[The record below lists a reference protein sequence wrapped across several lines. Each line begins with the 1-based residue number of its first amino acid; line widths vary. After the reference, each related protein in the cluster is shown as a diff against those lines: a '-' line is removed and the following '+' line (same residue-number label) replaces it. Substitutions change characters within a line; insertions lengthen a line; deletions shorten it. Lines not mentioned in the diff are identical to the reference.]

1 MVGLVVVGLVVA
13 GLGVASA
20 TVWRPSDTAVMT
32 TGEQSGATLLTTAP
46 GVLSLVDRD
55 VTITARSSDDAQV
68 VLALGSQVDVEGWV
82 GEDPALRVTGAS
94 DWETLTVSKV
104 GPGTP
109 EATDAPTD
117 AATDAPAD
125 AATEAPAD
133 PAATPSA
140 EAGAETDAAAPVAP
154 GPDPSGSDMWVE
166 STSGTGSA
174 TLAWDATSTD
184 QVLLV
189 AAVGEDAAAPQLTL
203 SWPREVTTPLLWP
216 GVALGVLLVVL
227 GLIYGILTRGRRR
240 RATAQEVV
248 AAPAPAEPTPAG
260 GTPATGSLTRR
271 QLRELAE
278 REEAEAAAAAAAAPR
293 QKRQWP
299 WTGAIPVVKQTD
311 PTDVAEQDEKPAAAE
326 AHRPAWL
333 SEGTASTSGSSWRAA
348 WGVRTPE
355 TDASSTPDTTAS
367 GPGAGGP
374 RALGTATAAATSA
387 AAAPAGRGEA
397 AATTG
402 SERPAAPSTPTAP
415 SATAAPSTPTTP
427 TAPAGSAA
435 SSARPGSPRPGT
447 PAATPASPSTPAA
460 PSAPSA
466 PSADG
471 TTRPGYRPAPLSSKP
486 ASGTSATKP
495 GTSAARPVDPGSP
508 FQRITLRSSDESA
521 PARRIR
527 RDQQQAPSAWSASRS
542 PWAQPARPATDPAG
556 TPRPAPGADG
566 TPSTGTSRT
575 DGTTDPTDD
584 TSKDSD

>member
-104 GPGTP
+104 SSVGSDTP
-109 EATDAPTD
+109 DATD
-117 AATDAPAD
+117 AATDTSAD
-125 AATEAPAD
+125 PSTEA
-133 PAATPSA
+133 T
-140 EAGAETDAAAPVAP
+140 AETDAAAPAAP

-166 STSGTGSA
+166 STSGTGTA
-174 TLAWDATSTD
+174 TLDWDATSTD

-227 GLIYGILTRGRRR
+227 GLIYGIVTRGRRR
-240 RATAQEVV
+240 RPVV
-248 AAPAPAEPTPAG
+248 APADRADDAVAPTPAG
-260 GTPATGSLTRR
+260 GTPAAGTLTRR

-278 REEAEAAAAAAAAPR
+278 KQEAEAAAAAAPR

-299 WTGAIPVVKQTD
+299 WTGAIPVVK
-311 PTDVAEQDEKPAAAE
+311 PAEPEDSDKKPAAPE

-333 SEGTASTSGSSWRAA
+333 PEGTGSTSGSSWRAA
-348 WGVRTPE
+348 WGVRAPE
-355 TDASSTPDTTAS
+355 TGTAGTTPDDAA
-367 GPGAGGP
+367 PGSAADEGSSAP
-374 RALGTATAAATSA
+374 RA
-387 AAAPAGRGEA
+387 AAAGTEFAGRASGA
-397 AATTG
+397 AGGTSVST
-402 SERPAAPSTPTAP
+402 PSTPAPKLPTAP
-415 SATAAPSTPTTP
+415 SSPTEGGGPTTAAS
-427 TAPAGSAA
+427 G
-435 SSARPGSPRPGT
+435 GG
-447 PAATPASPSTPAA
+447 PAATPTTR
-460 PSAPSA
+460 SAPSA
-466 PSADG
+466 P
-471 TTRPGYRPAPLSSKP
+471 TTPSGQRPAPQSSKP
-486 ASGTSATKP
+486 TSSATSARP
-495 GTSAARPVDPGSP
+495 PAARPVDPGSP

-527 RDQQQAPSAWSASRS
+527 RDQQQASSAWSASRS
-542 PWAQPARPATDPAG
+542 PWAQPARPGSDPAG

-566 TPSTGTSRT
+566 TPSTGSGRT
-575 DGTTDPTDD
+575 DGTTEPTDD

>member
-1 MVGLVVVGLVVA
+1 MLHRIVMVGLVVVGLVVA

-104 GPGTP
+104 SSAGSDTR
-109 EATDAPTD
+109 DATD
-117 AATDAPAD
+117 AATDTSAD
-125 AATEAPAD
+125 PSTEA
-133 PAATPSA
+133 T
-140 EAGAETDAAAPVAP
+140 AETDAAAPAAP

-166 STSGTGSA
+166 STSGTGTA
-174 TLAWDATSTD
+174 TLDWDATSTD

-227 GLIYGILTRGRRR
+227 GLIYGIVTRGRRR
-240 RATAQEVV
+240 RPVV
-248 AAPAPAEPTPAG
+248 APTDRADDAVVPTPAG
-260 GTPATGSLTRR
+260 GTPAAGTLTRR

-278 REEAEAAAAAAAAPR
+278 KQEAETEAAAAAAAPR

-299 WTGAIPVVKQTD
+299 WTGAIPVVK
-311 PTDVAEQDEKPAAAE
+311 PAEPEDSDKKPAAPE

-333 SEGTASTSGSSWRAA
+333 PEGTGSTSGSSWRAA
-348 WGVRTPE
+348 WGVRAPE
-355 TDASSTPDTTAS
+355 TGTAGTTPDDAAPGSAAVAGPSTP
-367 GPGAGGP
+367 
-374 RALGTATAAATSA
+374 
-387 AAAPAGRGEA
+387 GEA
-397 AATTG
+397 AAGTESAG
-402 SERPAAPSTPTAP
+402 GAAGGTAVSTPSTPGPKAPTAP
-415 SATAAPSTPTTP
+415 TPTT
-427 TAPAGSAA
+427 
-435 SSARPGSPRPGT
+435 R
-447 PAATPASPSTPAA
+447 
-460 PSAPSA
+460 SAPSA
-466 PSADG
+466 PTAPSG
-471 TTRPGYRPAPLSSKP
+471 QRPAPQSSKP
-486 ASGTSATKP
+486 TSSATSARPT
-495 GTSAARPVDPGSP
+495 AARPVDPGSP

-542 PWAQPARPATDPAG
+542 PWAQPARPGTDPAG

-566 TPSTGTSRT
+566 TPSTGSGRT
-575 DGTTDPTDD
+575 DGTTEPTDD

>member
-104 GPGTP
+104 SSTGSDTP
-109 EATDAPTD
+109 DATD
-117 AATDAPAD
+117 AATDTSAD
-125 AATEAPAD
+125 PSTEA
-133 PAATPSA
+133 T
-140 EAGAETDAAAPVAP
+140 AETDAAAPAAP

-166 STSGTGSA
+166 STSGTGTA
-174 TLAWDATSTD
+174 TLDWDATSTA

-227 GLIYGILTRGRRR
+227 GLIYGIVTRGRRR
-240 RATAQEVV
+240 RPVV
-248 AAPAPAEPTPAG
+248 APADRADDAVVPTPAG
-260 GTPATGSLTRR
+260 GTPAAGTLTRR

-278 REEAEAAAAAAAAPR
+278 RQEAETEAAAAAAPR

-299 WTGAIPVVKQTD
+299 WTGAIPVVK
-311 PTDVAEQDEKPAAAE
+311 PAEPEEPDESDKKPAAPE

-333 SEGTASTSGSSWRAA
+333 SEGTGSTSGSSWRAA
-348 WGVRTPE
+348 WGVRAPE
-355 TDASSTPDTTAS
+355 TGTAGTTPDDAAPGSAAVEEPSTPGAAA
-367 GPGAGGP
+367 AGGP
-374 RALGTATAAATSA
+374 VSA
-387 AAAPAGRGEA
+387 
-397 AATTG
+397 
-402 SERPAAPSTPTAP
+402 
-415 SATAAPSTPTTP
+415 PTTR
-427 TAPAGSAA
+427 S
-435 SSARPGSPRPGT
+435 
-447 PAATPASPSTPAA
+447 A

-466 PSADG
+466 P
-471 TTRPGYRPAPLSSKP
+471 TTPSGQRPAPQSSKP
-486 ASGTSATKP
+486 TSSTTSARP
-495 GTSAARPVDPGSP
+495 PAARPVDPGSP

-542 PWAQPARPATDPAG
+542 PWAQPARPGTDPAG
-556 TPRPAPGADG
+556 TPRPAPGAGG
-566 TPSTGTSRT
+566 TPSTGSGRT
-575 DGTTDPTDD
+575 DGTTETTDD

>member
-1 MVGLVVVGLVVA
+1 MLHRIVMVGLVVVGLVVA

-55 VTITARSSDDAQV
+55 VTITARSSDDAKV

-104 GPGTP
+104 SSAGSDTP
-109 EATDAPTD
+109 EATD

-125 AATEAPAD
+125 PSTEA
-133 PAATPSA
+133 TA
-140 EAGAETDAAAPVAP
+140 EADAAAPAAP

-166 STSGTGSA
+166 STSGTGTA
-174 TLAWDATSTD
+174 TLDWDATSTD

-227 GLIYGILTRGRRR
+227 GLIYGIVTRGRRR
-240 RATAQEVV
+240 RRRQVV
-248 AAPAPAEPTPAG
+248 VPAARADDAAAPTPAG
-260 GTPATGSLTRR
+260 GTPAAGALTRR

-278 REEAEAAAAAAAAPR
+278 QQEAATEAAAAAAPR

-299 WTGAIPVVKQTD
+299 WTGAIPVVKPAEPEDSDETD
-311 PTDVAEQDEKPAAAE
+311 KKPAAPE

-333 SEGTASTSGSSWRAA
+333 PEGTGSTSGSSWRAA
-348 WGVRTPE
+348 WGVRAPE
-355 TDASSTPDTTAS
+355 TGTTPDDAA
-367 GPGAGGP
+367 PGSAADEGSSVP
-374 RALGTATAAATSA
+374 RA
-387 AAAPAGRGEA
+387 AAAGTEFAGRASGA
-397 AATTG
+397 AGGTSVST
-402 SERPAAPSTPTAP
+402 PSTPAPKLPTAP
-415 SATAAPSTPTTP
+415 SSPTEGGGPTTAAS
-427 TAPAGSAA
+427 G
-435 SSARPGSPRPGT
+435 GG
-447 PAATPASPSTPAA
+447 PAATPTTR
-460 PSAPSA
+460 SAPSA
-466 PSADG
+466 P
-471 TTRPGYRPAPLSSKP
+471 TTPSGQRPAPQSSKP
-486 ASGTSATKP
+486 TSSTTSARP
-495 GTSAARPVDPGSP
+495 PAARPVDPGSP

-542 PWAQPARPATDPAG
+542 PWAQPARPGTDPAG

-566 TPSTGTSRT
+566 TPSTGSGRT
-575 DGTTDPTDD
+575 DGTTEPTDD

>member
-104 GPGTP
+104 SSAGSDTR
-109 EATDAPTD
+109 DATD
-117 AATDAPAD
+117 AATDASAD
-125 AATEAPAD
+125 
-133 PAATPSA
+133 PSA
-140 EAGAETDAAAPVAP
+140 EATAETDAAAPAAP

-166 STSGTGSA
+166 STSGTGTA
-174 TLAWDATSTD
+174 TLDWDATSTD

-227 GLIYGILTRGRRR
+227 GLIYGIVTRGRRR
-240 RATAQEVV
+240 RRPVV
-248 AAPAPAEPTPAG
+248 VPAARADDAAAPTPAG
-260 GTPATGSLTRR
+260 GTPATGALTRR

-278 REEAEAAAAAAAAPR
+278 QQEAETEAAAAAAPR

-299 WTGAIPVVKQTD
+299 WTGAIPVVK
-311 PTDVAEQDEKPAAAE
+311 PAEPEDSDEADKKPASPE
-326 AHRPAWL
+326 AHRAAWL
-333 SEGTASTSGSSWRAA
+333 PEGTGSTSGSSWRAA

-355 TDASSTPDTTAS
+355 TGTAGTTPDDAAPGS
-367 GPGAGGP
+367 AAVGGPSAPGA
-374 RALGTATAAATSA
+374 AAAGT
-387 AAAPAGRGEA
+387 APAGRASGAAGATDASTPSTAAPEA
-397 AATTG
+397 PTAPASSTAGPGPATTASVASG
-402 SERPAAPSTPTAP
+402 AASAPTTRPAPTAP
-415 SATAAPSTPTTP
+415 SAPTTP
-427 TAPAGSAA
+427 SGQRPAPQS
-435 SSARPGSPRPGT
+435 SKPTSSTTSARPP
-447 PAATPASPSTPAA
+447 
-460 PSAPSA
+460 
-466 PSADG
+466 
-471 TTRPGYRPAPLSSKP
+471 
-486 ASGTSATKP
+486 
-495 GTSAARPVDPGSP
+495 AARPVDPGSP

-542 PWAQPARPATDPAG
+542 PWAQPARPGTDPAG
-556 TPRPAPGADG
+556 TPRPAPGAGG
-566 TPSTGTSRT
+566 TPSTGSGRT
-575 DGTTDPTDD
+575 DGTTEPTDD

>member
-104 GPGTP
+104 SSAGSDTR
-109 EATDAPTD
+109 DATD
-117 AATDAPAD
+117 AATDTSAD
-125 AATEAPAD
+125 PSTEA
-133 PAATPSA
+133 T
-140 EAGAETDAAAPVAP
+140 AETDAAAPAAP

-166 STSGTGSA
+166 STSGTGTA
-174 TLAWDATSTD
+174 TLDWDATSTD

-227 GLIYGILTRGRRR
+227 GLIYGIVTRGRRR
-240 RATAQEVV
+240 RPVV
-248 AAPAPAEPTPAG
+248 APTDRADDAVVPTPAG
-260 GTPATGSLTRR
+260 GTPAAGTLTRR

-278 REEAEAAAAAAAAPR
+278 KQEAETEAAAAAAPR

-299 WTGAIPVVKQTD
+299 WTGAIPVVK
-311 PTDVAEQDEKPAAAE
+311 PAEPEDSDEADTKPAAPE

-333 SEGTASTSGSSWRAA
+333 PEGTGSTSGSSWRAA
-348 WGVRTPE
+348 WGVRAPEAGTAGTTPD
-355 TDASSTPDTTAS
+355 DAAPGSAAVAGPSTPGAAAAGTES
-367 GPGAGGP
+367 AGGS
-374 RALGTATAAATSA
+374 AGGTAVSTPSTPGPNAPTAPTAPSSATADRGPATAAAAGAVSA
-387 AAAPAGRGEA
+387 
-397 AATTG
+397 
-402 SERPAAPSTPTAP
+402 
-415 SATAAPSTPTTP
+415 PTT
-427 TAPAGSAA
+427 
-435 SSARPGSPRPGT
+435 R
-447 PAATPASPSTPAA
+447 
-460 PSAPSA
+460 SAPSA
-466 PSADG
+466 PTAPSG
-471 TTRPGYRPAPLSSKP
+471 QRPAPQSSKP
-486 ASGTSATKP
+486 KSSSTSARP
-495 GTSAARPVDPGSP
+495 PAARPVDPGSP

-542 PWAQPARPATDPAG
+542 PWAQPARPGTDPAG

-566 TPSTGTSRT
+566 TPSTGSGRT
-575 DGTTDPTDD
+575 DGTTEPTDD